1 MDGGNWRQGK
11 STSEYRV
18 TLLTQLIA
26 FILVMT
32 GVFAPGEEE
41 GLTEALTIIAGGL
54 LSIYTGSVYI
64 FSRTSLKKEQLKQQ
78 PRALEE
84 SQRG

>member
-1 MDGGNWRQGK
+1 MDGGSLRQGK

-26 FILVMT
+26 FVLVMT
-32 GVFAPGEEE
+32 GVFAPSEEE
-41 GLTEALTIIAGGL
+41 GLHEALTIIAGGL